1 MWSVRGWSLGCG
13 ARIARM
19 LGRSSSVI
27 RGGIKRNAGADG
39 CCWGG
44 EAGRM
49 AARRRARPKECALDA
64 GPVLRSRA
72 WSGPRGARVPL
83 DQRAPQGPE
92 RVAGVGCHVLVPQ
105 QPVGARSA
113 TRRLCTWI
121 HTPSEEGPRRSTGS
135 CCPRRRDAQECPITS
150 HQPLPGRHRRRTG
163 QLPPRH
169 PRLPHPTRGI
179 HPTHCHLPL
188 TPPTASLN
196 RAQGAP
202 SPPLAL

>member
-1 MWSVRGWSLGCG
+1 MWSVRGWSLGCE
-13 ARIARM
+13 ACIARM

-39 CCWGG
+39 CYRGG

-64 GPVLRSRA
+64 GPVLRARA

-150 HQPLPGRHRRRTG
+150 HEPYPGAIADEPGNCPRATLDYPTPQEAFT
-163 QLPPRH
+163 QLIA
-169 PRLPHPTRGI
+169 T
-179 HPTHCHLPL
+179 
-188 TPPTASLN
+188 TP
-196 RAQGAP
+196 
-202 SPPLAL
+202 

>member
-1 MWSVRGWSLGCG
+1 MVGAGLESGLCE
-13 ARIARM
+13 ARIARV

-39 CCWGG
+39 CYRGG
-44 EAGRM
+44 EVGRM

-64 GPVLRSRA
+64 GPVLRARA
-72 WSGPRGARVPL
+72 WPGPRGARVPL

-135 CCPRRRDAQECPITS
+135 SCPRRRDAQKWNARPPGCES
-150 HQPLPGRHRRRTG
+150 PGRGH
-163 QLPPRH
+163 
-169 PRLPHPTRGI
+169 
-179 HPTHCHLPL
+179 
-188 TPPTASLN
+188 AVN
-196 RAQGAP
+196 RAGILTIDDRVVPGNWEDA
-202 SPPLAL
+202 A

>member
-1 MWSVRGWSLGCG
+1 MWSVRGWSLGCE

-92 RVAGVGCHVLVPQ
+92 RVAGLGCHVLVPQ

-135 CCPRRRDAQECPITS
+135 CCPRRRDAQKWNARPPGCEP
-150 HQPLPGRHRRRTG
+150 PGRGHAVDRAG
-163 QLPPRH
+163 V
-169 PRLPHPTRGI
+169 
-179 HPTHCHLPL
+179 L
-188 TPPTASLN
+188 TIDGRVVPGN
-196 RAQGAP
+196 WEGA
-202 SPPLAL
+202 A

>member
-1 MWSVRGWSLGCG
+1 
-13 ARIARM
+13 M

-135 CCPRRRDAQECPITS
+135 CCPHGVGRARVPH
-150 HQPLPGRHRRRTG
+150 HQP
-163 QLPPRH
+163 
-169 PRLPHPTRGI
+169 PTPAR
-179 HPTHCHLPL
+179 
-188 TPPTASLN
+188 
-196 RAQGAP
+196 AP
-202 SPPLAL
+202 SPTNRATAPAPPSTTPPHKRHSPNSLPPPLDTTLHPHSTLKSPYSGCTCKV